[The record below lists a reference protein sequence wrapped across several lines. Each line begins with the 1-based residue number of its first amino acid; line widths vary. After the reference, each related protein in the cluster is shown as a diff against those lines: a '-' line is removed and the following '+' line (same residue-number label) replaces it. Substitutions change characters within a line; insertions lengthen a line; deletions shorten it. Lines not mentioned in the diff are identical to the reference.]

1 MGFDRTHLPETVSFF
16 EGEGLPLTGR
26 GKWRSTQCRFHG
38 GSDSLRINTESG
50 GWCCMACGAHGGDV
64 LAYRIAVTGED
75 FITAA
80 KALGAWVEDGRPAP
94 RNPAPLSPRDALT
107 LLASEANLAAVAA
120 ANVGRGVALNAADCE
135 RLLVAVG
142 RINLVREWYQP

>member
-1 MGFDRTHLPETVSFF
+1 MSFNRDALPDAVSFY
-16 EGEGLPLTGR
+16 EAEGLTLTGR
-26 GKWRSTQCRFHG
+26 GRWRTTECRLHG

-50 GWCCMACGAHGGDV
+50 GWCCMACGASGGDV
-64 LAYRIAVTGED
+64 LAYRMQAHDED

-80 KALGAWVEDGRPAP
+80 RALSAWVDDGRPPP

-120 ANVGRGVALNAADCE
+120 ANAGQGLALTDDDRS
-135 RLLVAVG
+135 RLLVAAG
-142 RINLVREWYQP
+142 RINFVRGLYQ

>member
-1 MGFDRTHLPETVSFF
+1 MSFDRTRLPEVAGFF
-16 EGEGLPLTGR
+16 EGEGLKLNGR
-26 GKWRSTQCRFHG
+26 GKWRTTECRLHG

-64 LAYRIAVTGED
+64 LAYRMQAYGED
-75 FITAA
+75 FMTAA
-80 KALGAWVEDGRPAP
+80 KALGCWIDDGRPVP

-120 ANVGRGVALNAADCE
+120 GNVARGLVLTDLDRDRLMVAA
-135 RLLVAVG
+135 G
-142 RINLVREWYQP
+142 RINAVAGWYQ